1 MNAMWITF
9 DKYTKSYFPKFSTVT
24 DQSTLI
30 TWANINGAVDYLIE
44 DNFTQSP
51 DSGAVSILTTRLS
64 EASMPFPNY
73 LVLYGAPLSRN
84 FGYFL
89 TQYAV
94 NSNLHVYTFYCE
106 IDPLYYPSTSN
117 ASFIADI
124 MKSTKIH
131 ITPDKIDFE
140 KLALGER
147 FSPTTNVLITP
158 LEQAMTS
165 DVADARGWVVLVT
178 AGAYSTPTVNGLHYF
193 IFPYIPLQVL
203 STTGGYLATF
213 GNLTANMPVFKADT
227 GIVGLYYVPYC
238 PVASSLT
245 YTPGG
250 LLTPTAG
257 GHVVIGT
264 IDEYKVFAL
273 NNNAYGITSGQL
285 NGISVNNYNGYIEG
299 AMPNTLTPGEMSYA
313 IGNRAYSEVIPTDLV
328 SAHPYTTIQDNEVIT
343 LFSDNV
349 TQYILNQDTKTK
361 LWECPSISPIFAN
374 DSYLTFLKNR
384 TATLWSSA
392 LLGTTGQ
399 LIGAGLGDISS
410 QLGLGVSIL
419 SQFNNIANEYE
430 NARRQRNVIRNS
442 NNINILSDMLI
453 NNEIFCY
460 YGYRYNESV
469 SDYNRFSVLRQD
481 VTMTYNINM
490 DYVRFIEFPQ
500 LPLFTEQER
509 LILDTRGVVKKL

>member
-1 MNAMWITF
+1 MKVMWITF
-9 DKYTKSYFPKFSTVT
+9 NKYTKSYFPKFNAVT
-24 DQSTLI
+24 DEPTLI
-30 TWANINGAVDYLIE
+30 AWANSNGAVDYLIE

-51 DSGAVSILTTRLS
+51 DSGAVSILTERLY
-64 EASMPFPNY
+64 EASMTFPNY
-73 LVLYGAPLSRN
+73 LVLYGAPLSRG

-89 TQYAV
+89 TQRAV

-106 IDPLYYPSTSN
+106 MDPLFYPSTSN

-124 MKSTKIH
+124 MKSSKTH

-140 KLALGER
+140 KLALGDR
-147 FSPTTNVLITP
+147 FNHPRNVLITP
-158 LEQAMTS
+158 LEQAMAD

-193 IFPYIPLQVL
+193 MFPYIPLQVL
-203 STTGGYLATF
+203 TTTGGYLATF
-213 GNLTANMPVFKADT
+213 GNLTANMPVFKADN
-227 GIVGLYYVPYC
+227 GIIGLYYVPYC

-245 YTPGG
+245 YTAGG
-250 LLTPTAG
+250 LLTPAVG
-257 GHVVIGT
+257 GSVVIGT
-264 IDEYKVFAL
+264 IDSYKVFAL
-273 NNNAYGITSGQL
+273 NTNLYGILSSQL
-285 NGISVNNYNGYIEG
+285 NGISANNYNGYLEG
-299 AMPNTLTPGEMSYA
+299 TSPNTLTPGEMSYA
-313 IGNRAYSEVIPTDLV
+313 IGNRAYSEIIPTELI
-328 SAHPYTTIQDNEVIT
+328 SGYPYTTTQNNEVIT
-343 LFSDNV
+343 LFSDKV
-349 TQYILNQDTKTK
+349 TQYILNKDTKIK
-361 LWECPSISPIFAN
+361 LWECPEISPIFAN

-392 LLGTTGQ
+392 LIGTAGQ

-430 NARRQRNVIRNS
+430 NAKRQRNVIRNS

-481 VTMTYNINM
+481 VTMSYNVNM

-509 LILDTRGVVKKL
+509 MILDTRGVVKKL